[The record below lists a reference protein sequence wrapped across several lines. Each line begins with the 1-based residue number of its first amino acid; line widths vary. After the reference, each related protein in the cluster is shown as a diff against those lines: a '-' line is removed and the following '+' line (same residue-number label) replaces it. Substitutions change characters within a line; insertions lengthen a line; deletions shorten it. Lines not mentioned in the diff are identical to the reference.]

1 MRETPAEYASRTG
14 APPPA
19 SRITAKCTELGSSP
33 RPLADDEPCP
43 TLYRDVGPQAL
54 GAFLDGTLTRYGP
67 ERTPWL
73 YLRDASLP
81 SFSRCADELGL
92 LVFLQP
98 LAIGPWRGNPGIWV
112 SEPERTPPRDTVA
125 FLPGGEDVHS
135 VDGRLA
141 DVADVA
147 ALREAL
153 GGAEYDARVEAST
166 RALRVYLE
174 GWELAERV
182 SRPLRAA
189 LDGPSTARAVETRA
203 LLASAGLTE
212 PDLRAPWYH
221 LTRDRRAE
229 VLERLAGLAPL
240 SAR

>member
-14 APPPA
+14 APPPT

-67 ERTPWL
+67 EGTPWL
-73 YLRDASLP
+73 YLRDATLP
-81 SFSRCADELGL
+81 AFSRCADELGL
-92 LVFLQP
+92 LVFLRP
-98 LAIGPWRGNPGIWV
+98 LALGPWRGNPGVWV
-112 SEPERTPPRDTVA
+112 SEPDRTPPRETVA
-125 FLPGGEDVHS
+125 FLPGGEEVRDV
-135 VDGRLA
+135 DPRLE
-141 DVADVA
+141 DVPDAP

-153 GGAEYDARVEAST
+153 GAAAYDERVEAAK
-166 RALRVYLE
+166 RALRGYLE
-174 GWELAERV
+174 EWAQAERV

-189 LDGPSTARAVETRA
+189 LDGPSTARVEETRA
-203 LLASAGLTE
+203 LLAGAGLTE

-221 LTRDRRAE
+221 LPRERRAQ

-240 SAR
+240 IAR